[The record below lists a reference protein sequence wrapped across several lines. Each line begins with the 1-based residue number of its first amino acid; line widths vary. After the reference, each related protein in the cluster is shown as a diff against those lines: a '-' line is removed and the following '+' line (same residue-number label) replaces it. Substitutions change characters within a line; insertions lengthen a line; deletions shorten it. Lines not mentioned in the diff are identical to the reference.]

1 MTSEL
6 TATCKMFKQDETNMY
21 ERIRKDTRNGWFD
34 SILKTNLATSKV
46 KKRELKLETSFGKFF
61 TCRERLAG
69 LAEKDV
75 DHRPESIDP
84 NEDPS

>member
-1 MTSEL
+1 MFQQDKT
-6 TATCKMFKQDETNMY
+6 KMYDRTRQD
-21 ERIRKDTRNGWFD
+21 IRNGWFD
-34 SILKTNLATSKV
+34 SILKTNLANSKV
-46 KKRELKLETSFGKFF
+46 KKRKLKLETSFGKFF
-61 TCRERLAG
+61 TCGERLAG